1 MKNLTNYQKRFL
13 DKIYPP
19 LLSVPPLEELN
30 RLTKLYRDFL
40 NKEEDPYINKAFNK
54 TIEKNLY
61 LTLKQTPEFYNLDF
75 FKINYLELVNDYI
88 EDNIDVDESDFKIHY
103 IEIQKQII
111 DKSFKYF
118 IHINSLESL
127 EIIQFVSDDFFE
139 EFIPSSR
146 KKIDF
151 LSENSSDSLATNN
164 LVEVE
169 YENPYPDI
177 FISYGYEIFN
187 SFMEHFP
194 TGIKLAPVSFIV
206 DKLKTDGL
214 INPDKNYTKMF
225 NFILENTSI
234 NIGTAT
240 KFKSNFSNDKYLPTY
255 KEIKKRYSIVP
266 E

>member
-169 YENPYPDI
+169 YENSYPDI

-187 SFMEHFP
+187 CFMENFP

-214 INPDKNYTKMF
+214 INPDKSLIDIF
-225 NFILENTSI
+225 NFIVEKLDLNL
-234 NIGTAT
+234 GTAT
-240 KFKSNFSNDKYLPTY
+240 KFKSNYSSSKYLPVY
-255 KEIKKRYSIVP
+255 K
-266 E
+266 